1 MLFSSLLTSCV
12 RAGDSYMYYVKI
24 GLTKNTLINT
34 EALLLKE
41 HELKQMHWGTVS
53 DFSAMLG

>member
-1 MLFSSLLTSCV
+1 MCIMSKLASL
-12 RAGDSYMYYVKI
+12 
-24 GLTKNTLINT
+24 KNTLINT